1 MTGCCSQSV
10 SGPIP
15 CEILA
20 PRGFAVEAVTGD
32 PAAAAGGPTAAAGGP
47 TAAADF

>member
-20 PRGFAVEAVTGD
+20 PSGLAVEAVTGD
-32 PAAAAGGPTAAAGGP
+32 PAAAAGGPTAAA
-47 TAAADF
+47 DF